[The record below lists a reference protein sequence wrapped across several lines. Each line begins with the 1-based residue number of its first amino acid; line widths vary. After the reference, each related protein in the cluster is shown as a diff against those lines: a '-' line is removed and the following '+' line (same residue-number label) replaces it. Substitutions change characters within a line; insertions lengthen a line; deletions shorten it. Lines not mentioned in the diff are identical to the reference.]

1 MRIHTVQ
8 LTKKKWTELKKYEMI
23 QYELMEEAF
32 MKLESSLRVSI
43 NADYLEKQYGWFWD
57 DPVCYL
63 VKTVLRYDFYFKS
76 FLRSIKLSPVG
87 TIDVCTSQFIVN
99 DIFPKPESQKDG
111 IGSSYKIATR
121 LNPIQRIHGK
131 RWCLHFLPWDFGNLT
146 QISTKKAIRGCH
158 STIKIVKARWRLKNL
173 PVLFY
178 ERQDSLRLKLWVN
191 EGDSL

>member
-32 MKLESSLRVSI
+32 VKLESSLRVSI

-99 DIFPKPESQKDG
+99 DIFPKPDNHKRMGSDLAIKLQPVWTQSNAFTAKDG
-111 IGSSYKIATR
+111 ACT
-121 LNPIQRIHGK
+121 
-131 RWCLHFLPWDFGNLT
+131 
-146 QISTKKAIRGCH
+146 
-158 STIKIVKARWRLKNL
+158 
-173 PVLFY
+173 FY
-178 ERQDSLRLKLWVN
+178 HETLRT
-191 EGDSL
+191 